1 VRSVVRIYPG
11 PPLKV
16 RGCSSAGRAPALQ
29 AGGHRFDPGQL
40 HQPPIG
46 TTSILPIDV
55 SSRPERSAVEGPA
68 VPLCSQANAKART
81 ALPFVIPSVAEGSA
95 VVPVATNSNC
105 SKLSIPKRMLTFEQR
120 RKAICSNPPQGG
132 HRIKP
137 RCNWMFDNE
146 IDWVNIYKAEQ
157 VFS

>member
-40 HQPPIG
+40 HQPLPSESILEVMGGCLKVGGCPMFAPACRG
-46 TTSILPIDV
+46 TTWVERDGAKPLPLF
-55 SSRPERSAVEGPA
+55 PTTHH
-68 VPLCSQANAKART
+68 L
-81 ALPFVIPSVAEGSA
+81 
-95 VVPVATNSNC
+95 NC
-105 SKLSIPKRMLTFEQR
+105 SKLSIPKRMLTFGQR

-146 IDWVNIYKAEQ
+146 IDWVKKYKAEQ
-157 VFS
+157 AFS